1 MNMSWGS
8 LVPTFFCPP
17 VLQVFGVGGQCTICI
32 TFSIPYLVFGAW
44 CGVGID
50 WATNC
55 LLILMLGVLCF
66 LQISKK
72 NFGHVGACGWANIIF
87 ITFPP
92 ISWNIV
98 FGACGHWLGNRATN
112 FKGKIL
118 TNTKVTEFLITKRRL
133 GRLFTGS
140 TKICILTTRVSIS
153 FKRLL
158 WYLGNSGKCKSF

>member
-1 MNMSWGS
+1 MSWGS
-8 LVPTFFCPP
+8 LVPTFICPP

-55 LLILMLGVLCF
+55 LLILIMCVLWFFCRSLKRVLGTR
-66 LQISKK
+66 
-72 NFGHVGACGWANIIF
+72 GWGVGGQNIIF

-140 TKICILTTRVSIS
+140 TKICILTRVSIS

-158 WYLGNSGKCKSF
+158 WYLGNSGNCKSF